1 MGGGLLRL
9 PLARVAGNC
18 QLPENST
25 GRALSTCSIMAIRA
39 WLALSTSFELVLM
52 RVVLPRVAP
61 TGMSLHTTSPPRSS
75 PETSEVGRSHHVPV
89 PAL

>member
-1 MGGGLLRL
+1 MVLRL
-9 PLARVAGNC
+9 HNATANC
-18 QLPENST
+18 RILN
-25 GRALSTCSIMAIRA
+25 GALGTCSIMAMRA

-61 TGMSLHTTSPPRSS
+61 TGMSLQTTSSPRAS

>member
-1 MGGGLLRL
+1 MVSI
-9 PLARVAGNC
+9 AAASAHATANC
-18 QLPENST
+18 WILD
-25 GRALSTCSIMAIRA
+25 GALSTCSIMAIRA

-61 TGMSLHTTSPPRSS
+61 TGMSLQTTSSPRAS